1 MIVPANRLTD
11 REALELLKNASLPEL
26 GSLAHRMRLRMNGPA
41 RVTYVVDRSVNYTNV
56 CVAGCHF
63 CAFHCAPGD
72 PRSYTLTVEEVCDK
86 VKELAEVGGTQL
98 LMQGGLNPD
107 LRLDYHVMVL
117 STLRS
122 RFPKVTLH
130 VLSPVEIHFL
140 SVLEKADYR
149 TILEKLREAGM
160 DSLPGGGAEIL
171 VDSIR
176 ERLGSKKCSSGAWLA
191 VMKTAHEMGIRTTAT
206 MMFGHVESLSDRV
219 EHLRRIRDLQDETG
233 GFTAFI
239 PWTYQPGNTKLGG
252 RTVGGVEYLKT
263 LAVSRL
269 YLDNVPHIQA
279 SWLTQGLRIGELALR
294 FGADDFGGTLLEE
307 NVVRSTGLS
316 VSSSEEELRRV
327 IRRAGFLPSKRD
339 TQYNCLERLAGR
351 NE

>member
-1 MIVPANRLTD
+1 
-11 REALELLKNASLPEL
+11 
-26 GSLAHRMRLRMNGPA
+26 
-41 RVTYVVDRSVNYTNV
+41 
-56 CVAGCHF
+56 
-63 CAFHCAPGD
+63 
-72 PRSYTLTVEEVCDK
+72 
-86 VKELAEVGGTQL
+86 
-98 LMQGGLNPD
+98 MQGGLNPD
-107 LRLDYHVMVL
+107 LRLDYHVKVL
-117 STLRS
+117 SSLR
-122 RFPKVTLH
+122 RQFPQVTLH

-149 TILEKLREAGM
+149 TILEKLREDGM

-171 VDSIR
+171 VDSVR
-176 ERLGSKKCSSGAWLA
+176 ERLGSKKCSSGEWLA
-191 VMKTAHEMGIRTTAT
+191 VMKTAHELGIPTTAT
-206 MMFGHVESLSDRV
+206 MMFGHVESLPDRI

-239 PWTYQPGNTKLGG
+239 PWTYQPGNTVLGG
-252 RTVGGVEYLKT
+252 RAAGGAEYLRT

-269 YLDNVPHIQA
+269 YLDNVSHIQA

-294 FGADDFGGTLLEE
+294 FGADDLGGTLLEE

-327 IRRAGFLPSKRD
+327 IRRAGFLPYQRD
-339 TQYNCLERLAGR
+339 TQYNCLERLVGR